1 MSLILLLAGE
11 GIESVAVHNQE
22 AQEAEGMV
30 QVALLEPG
38 YLLDQMDPEVPSSPI
53 QSVIL

>member
-1 MSLILLLAGE
+1 M
-11 GIESVAVHNQE
+11 AVHNQE
-22 AQEAEGMV
+22 AREAEGMV

-38 YLLDQMDPEVPSSPI
+38 YLLDQVDPEVPSSPI